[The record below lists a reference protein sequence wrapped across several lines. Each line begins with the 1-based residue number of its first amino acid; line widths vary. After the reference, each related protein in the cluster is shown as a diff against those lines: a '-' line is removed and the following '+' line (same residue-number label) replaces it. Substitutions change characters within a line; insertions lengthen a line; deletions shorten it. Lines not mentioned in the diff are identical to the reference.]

1 MATLKDAA
9 QVAQRLEELA
19 ARLQSELTDGDV
31 DFTALMQLADE
42 AGESADALASTFAA
56 MDEALMQRLTGRAAD
71 EESRGAN
78 EGGTARRQDEKSRG
92 GNEGGTERRQRQR
105 QRRQQPARRGGDDEE
120 SETKDELLE
129 RAREAGIEGRSAMS
143 KEDLHKA
150 VTAEESLSKE
160 ELLERAREADIPG
173 RSEMS
178 KEELKEALRSA

>member
-31 DFTALMQLADE
+31 DFTALMRLADE

-71 EESRGAN
+71 EESGDAN
-78 EGGTARRQDEKSRG
+78 EGGTG
-92 GNEGGTERRQRQR
+92 RRQRQGQR
-105 QRRQQPARRGGDDEE
+105 QQRRQQPARRGGNDDE

-143 KEDLHKA
+143 KEDLRKA
-150 VTAEESLSKE
+150 ITAEDSLSKD

>member
-31 DFTALMQLADE
+31 DFTALVRLADE

-56 MDEALMQRLTGRAAD
+56 MDEALMQRLTGRAAGEEAGGGNESGTGRRQG
-71 EESRGAN
+71 EESG
-78 EGGTARRQDEKSRG
+78 G
-92 GNEGGTERRQRQR
+92 GNEGGIGRRQGQR
-105 QRRQQPARRGGDDEE
+105 QRRQQSARRGGDEE
-120 SETKDELLE
+120 GETKDALLE

-143 KEDLHKA
+143 KEDLRKA

>member
-1 MATLKDAA
+1 MATLRDAA
-9 QVAQRLEELA
+9 QVAQQLEELA
-19 ARLQSELTDGDV
+19 ARLKSELTDGDV
-31 DFTALMQLADE
+31 DFTALMRLADE

-71 EESRGAN
+71 EEAGSA
-78 EGGTARRQDEKSRG
+78 
-92 GNEGGTERRQRQR
+92 NEGGTERRQRQR
-105 QRRQQPARRGGDDEE
+105 QRRQQPARRGGDEE
-120 SETKDELLE
+120 GETKDELLE

-143 KEDLHKA
+143 KDDLRKA
-150 VTAEESLSKE
+150 VTAEDSLSKE

>member
-1 MATLKDAA
+1 MATLRDAA

-31 DFTALMQLADE
+31 DFTALMHLADE
-42 AGESADALASTFAA
+42 AGESADALASAFAA
-56 MDEALMQRLTGRAAD
+56 MDEVLTQRLTGRNAD
-71 EESRGAN
+71 QEAGDAN
-78 EGGTARRQDEKSRG
+78 EGGTG
-92 GNEGGTERRQRQR
+92 RRQRQGQR

-143 KEDLHKA
+143 KDDLRKA
-150 VTAEESLSKE
+150 VTAEDSLSKE

>member
-1 MATLKDAA
+1 MATLRDAA

-31 DFTALMQLADE
+31 DFTALMRLADE

-71 EESRGAN
+71 EESRGADEDTARPQDQESRGAN
-78 EGGTARRQDEKSRG
+78 EGGTG
-92 GNEGGTERRQRQR
+92 RRQRRR
-105 QRRQQPARRGGDDEE
+105 QRRQQPARRGGDEE

-143 KEDLHKA
+143 KDDLRKA
-150 VTAEESLSKE
+150 VTAEDSLSKE

-178 KEELKEALRSA
+178 KEELREALRSS

>member
-1 MATLKDAA
+1 MATLRDAA

-31 DFTALMQLADE
+31 DFTALMRLADE

-56 MDEALMQRLTGRAAD
+56 MDEALMQRLTGRAD
-71 EESRGAN
+71 DDESRGAN
-78 EGGTARRQDEKSRG
+78 EGGTARRQDEESRG
-92 GNEGGTERRQRQR
+92 GNEGGTARRQRRQ
-105 QRRQQPARRGGDDEE
+105 QRRQQPARRGGDEE
-120 SETKDELLE
+120 SETKDTLLE

-143 KEDLHKA
+143 KDDLRKA
-150 VTAEESLSKE
+150 VTAEDSLSKE

>member
-1 MATLKDAA
+1 MATLRDAA

-31 DFTALMQLADE
+31 DFTALMRLADE

-56 MDEALMQRLTGRAAD
+56 MDEALMHRLTGRTTD
-71 EESRGAN
+71 EEAGGAD
-78 EGGTARRQDEKSRG
+78 EGGTG
-92 GNEGGTERRQRQR
+92 RRQRQGQR
-105 QRRQQPARRGGDDEE
+105 QRRQQPARRGGDEE

-143 KEDLHKA
+143 KDDLRKA
-150 VTAEESLSKE
+150 VTAEDSLSKE

-178 KEELKEALRSA
+178 KEELREALRSA

>member
-1 MATLKDAA
+1 MATLRDAA

-31 DFTALMQLADE
+31 DFTALMRLADE

-56 MDEALMQRLTGRAAD
+56 MDEALMQRLPGGASED
-71 EESRGAN
+71 ESRGAN
-78 EGGTARRQDEKSRG
+78 EGGTG
-92 GNEGGTERRQRQR
+92 RRQRQSQR
-105 QRRQQPARRGGDDEE
+105 QRRQQPVRRSGDDEG
-120 SETKDELLE
+120 ETKDELLE
-129 RAREAGIEGRSAMS
+129 RAREAGVEGRSAMS
-143 KEDLHKA
+143 KEDLRKA

-178 KEELKEALRSA
+178 KEELKEALRSV

>member
-9 QVAQRLEELA
+9 QVAQRLEQLA

-31 DFTALMQLADE
+31 DFTALMRLADE

-71 EESRGAN
+71 EEAGGGD
-78 EGGTARRQDEKSRG
+78 EGGSG
-92 GNEGGTERRQRQR
+92 RRQRQGQR
-105 QRRQQPARRGGDDEE
+105 QRRQQPARRGGDEE
-120 SETKDELLE
+120 GETKDELLE

-143 KEDLHKA
+143 KEDLRKA
-150 VTAEESLSKE
+150 VTAEDSLSKE